1 MEIKKIIYL
10 SMLLAITVI
19 LSIFESFIPLF
30 NGIIPGL
37 KIGLANIIIVY
48 SLYIYGF
55 KDTLFLSLLKVL
67 LVGIL
72 RTGLFSIGFF
82 ISLSGSCFSIIMM
95 YIVKKTKLSII
106 GVSIIGAIF
115 HSIGQVVMAI
125 ILLKSFNLIYYL
137 PYLFIFSIFTGII
150 IGSISKELIKKIPKY
165 CN

>member
-106 GVSIIGAIF
+106 GVSIIE
-115 HSIGQVVMAI
+115 
-125 ILLKSFNLIYYL
+125 LY
-137 PYLFIFSIFTGII
+137 FIQ
-150 IGSISKELIKKIPKY
+150 
-165 CN
+165 

>member
-48 SLYIYGF
+48 SLYICGF